1 MTTILATIIVLGVL
15 IFVHELGHFWA
26 AKLVDIEVERF
37 SIGFGPRLWGFQRG
51 ETEYVLSAIPLGGYV
66 KMGGMEDEVM
76 EHLEGGATEGERE
89 PGPRDFDAKPVWARA
104 FVISAGVVMNML
116 FAYVGYTFGNA
127 VLGQAVLD
135 TVRVGT
141 VMEEVL
147 PDGAAS
153 LASIPEGAV
162 IETIGGQEVR
172 NWGDVQEALIQA
184 QPGPLAIEVA
194 SPDQTVTV
202 DIPADEGLRE
212 RVAGALQYWMEP
224 RVGQVVPGSPADEA
238 GLEGG
243 DVITAVDGEAVETWW
258 DLVDI
263 VEDRAGQE
271 TRFTLQRDGREL
283 VRIATPDEV
292 TTTDPVTGEEATVG
306 QIGINSAGGPVTYER
321 VSLSRAAVLGAQE
334 TWGMTV
340 FILEFL
346 RDLVTGG
353 VSPRNVGSI
362 VTIGQA
368 SGEFFAQGIVPF
380 VRFMALFSINLAIL
394 NLLPIPVLDGG
405 HLVFLGIEA
414 VRGDPVSIEQ
424 RLRWS
429 QVGFFILVGL
439 MIWALSNDVLRLL
452 GM

>member
-26 AKLVDIEVERF
+26 AKLVDVEVERF

-76 EHLEGGATEGERE
+76 EHLEGGPTEGQRE
-89 PGPRDFDAKPVWARA
+89 SGPRDFDAKPVWARA

-116 FAYVGYTFGNA
+116 FAYVGYTFGNV
-127 VLGQAVLD
+127 VLGQTVLD
-135 TVRVGT
+135 TVRVGM
-141 VMEEVL
+141 VVEEAL
-147 PDGAAS
+147 PEGAGS
-153 LASIPEGAV
+153 LASIPAGAA
-162 IETIGGQEVR
+162 IERIGDREVR
-172 NWGDVQEALIQA
+172 NWGDVQEALVEA
-184 QPGPLAIEVA
+184 RPGSLSIEVA
-194 SPDQTVTV
+194 SPDRTVTV
-202 DIPADEGLRE
+202 DVPADEALRE
-212 RVAGALQYWMEP
+212 RIAGAVQYWMEP
-224 RVGQVVPGSPADEA
+224 LVGQVVPGSPADEG

-243 DVITAVDGEAVETWW
+243 DLVTEVGDQPVDTWW
-258 DLVDI
+258 ELVDI

-271 TRFTLQRDGREL
+271 TRFTIERDGREL
-283 VRIATPDEV
+283 VRIATPNEV
-292 TTTDPVTGEEATVG
+292 TTPDPVTGEEETVG
-306 QIGINSAGGPVTYER
+306 QIGINSAGGPVTYQR

-346 RDLVTGG
+346 GDLVTGG

-414 VRGDPVSIEQ
+414 VRGEAVSIEQ

-439 MIWALSNDVLRLL
+439 MIWALSNDFLRLL